1 MSNYNQIN
9 DIINKVE
16 SDRNNHINI
25 KKLENERG
33 DINTMRAEPTMMRA
47 ETMVSLKQLMRRNI
61 NDPHEVA
68 AITKFIREKY
78 RLYNDQQ
85 VYALRFWYEQL
96 HILDRQAPR
105 ASLLSA
111 DEIVDILIDKMTK
124 PEFEIFNERLRLIRS
139 HYPEKVRWHKKM
151 EEGLGGGYG
160 LKVQVLGAAY
170 PGGEKF
176 LSVEWL
182 ELTEEE
188 KGFQWWW

>member
-1 MSNYNQIN
+1 MLNYNQN
-9 DIINKVE
+9 DNINKVE
-16 SDRNNHINI
+16 TDRNNNNI
-25 KKLENERG
+25 KKLENER
-33 DINTMRAEPTMMRA
+33 DINTMRAETTMMRA
-47 ETMVSLKQLMRRNI
+47 ETMASLKQQMRKNI

-68 AITKFIREKY
+68 AIVKFIREKN

-96 HILDRQAPR
+96 HILYREAPR

-111 DEIVDILIDKMTK
+111 EEIVDILIDKMTK
-124 PEFEIFNERLRLIRS
+124 PEFEIFNERLLLIRN

-160 LKVQVLGAAY
+160 LKVQVWGAAY